1 MFRPREL
8 FFSFLGVI
16 FIACSNDTTEI
27 VSQSSPNYI
36 DVVAEESEL
45 PECVEDNEGEQILI
59 KGESRARTCVDG
71 KWFKSAAPG
80 KDSVFVKTENVP
92 CHTEELSDKR
102 GVKVVCNGDSVGMI
116 RYSDYGAKGDKG
128 ETGASCSLVRMD
140 ADSVRVACA
149 GDSAVFTLKSLP
161 DIVAA
166 DPEKIPVSLDVLIG
180 FAQKGRF
187 LKGSS
192 VELFEL
198 KDGHTFEKTG
208 KSFQGEV
215 INDDGR
221 YKIADVNLSS
231 QYAIIKVKGYYL
243 DEITGNTS
251 KTPIELSA
259 LVNLLGQESPN
270 INVLTH
276 LEFERVKYLV
286 TKEGKT
292 FEQAKKRAQK
302 EVLEWFYID
311 GDEFE
316 NSENLDVFGNTDADA
331 ALLAMSSLLQE
342 GFYMDS
348 LDAFLKEFSGKFET
362 EGKWEGPRVDTLKTT
377 IADWA
382 MRQNFREIR
391 KNPKNKG
398 AYKSVGNFEKYVE
411 KFIAKQYKLNV
422 CDASNEGET
431 QVVDND
437 MSRYHGK
444 KLICYE
450 GSVGIPSENTA
461 FAPEVEYGW
470 MYDIRDRHVY
480 KTVKIGNQTW
490 MAENLNYE
498 YKIQVADG
506 DDIVVYGNACSDDS
520 CFVYGRYYLWSAAM
534 DSAAVFSEGGKGCGY
549 RLDARC
555 NPSNVVRGA
564 CPDGWLLPNL
574 TEWKTLLENLGYILT
589 EHTGKLIFVVSDDSV
604 GLSWLLVGEMNL
616 STKKRSSNDE
626 MVVFWTSNE
635 YYSNQPSLVFGRT
648 TTSKAYFMGRNIAF
662 SVRCIKE

>member
-1 MFRPREL
+1 MKVIAILL
-8 FFSFLGVI
+8 FLLFLV
-16 FIACSNDTTEI
+16 ACSNDTTEI

-45 PECVEDNEGEQILI
+45 PECVEDNEGEQILV

-80 KDSVFVKTENVP
+80 KDSVFVKTENIP
-92 CHTEELSDKR
+92 CHTEELADKR

-116 RYSDYGAKGDKG
+116 RYSDNGAKGDRG
-128 ETGASCSLVRMD
+128 ETGASCSLVRID

-149 GDSAVFTLKSLP
+149 GDSAVFTLKSP
-161 DIVAA
+161 P

-180 FAQKGRF
+180 FAQKGPF

-231 QYAIIKVKGYYL
+231 QYAIIKVNGYYL
-243 DEITGNTS
+243 DETTGNTS

-302 EVLEWFYID
+302 EILGWFYID
-311 GDEFE
+311 GDGFE
-316 NSENLDVFGNTDADA
+316 ESDNLDAFRNTDADA
-331 ALLAMSSLLQE
+331 ALLAISVLLQVGRSADELKSLLTE
-342 GFYMDS
+342 S
-348 LDAFLKEFSGKFET
+348 LTAMET
-362 EGKWEGPRVDTLKTT
+362 EGKWEGSQVDTLKAT

-382 MRQNFREIR
+382 MRQNFRVIR
-391 KNPKNKG
+391 KNPKNRG
-398 AYKSVGNFEKYVE
+398 AYKSVGNFEKHIE
-411 KFIAKQYKLNV
+411 NFIARQYKLDE
-422 CDASNEGET
+422 CDASNEGKT

-450 GSVGIPSENTA
+450 GAFGIPSENTA
-461 FAPEVEYGW
+461 FDPEIEYGW
-470 MYDIRDRHVY
+470 LYDIRDRHMY
-480 KTVKIGNQTW
+480 KTEEIGNQTW

-506 DDIVVYGNACSDDS
+506 DDVVAYGNACGDDS
-520 CFVYGRYYLWSAAM
+520 CAIYGRYYLWSAAM
-534 DSAAVFSEGGKGCGY
+534 DSAAVFSEDGKGCGY
-549 RLDARC
+549 RLDSYC
-555 NPSNVVRGA
+555 YPSNLVRGV
-564 CPDGWLLPNL
+564 CPEGWLLPNIA
-574 TEWKTLLENLGYILT
+574 EWRILARNLGYKWYDVL
-589 EHTGKLIFVVSDDSV
+589 KSPQFFMSDGSA
-604 GLSWLLVGEMNL
+604 GHSWLFAGEMDFL
-616 STKKRSSNDE
+616 KKELIGCGKYMMYWSSSEKLTHSDKH
-626 MVVFWTSNE
+626 
-635 YYSNQPSLVFGRT
+635 YYGIEVFGGPEETIFYLLGPR
-648 TTSKAYFMGRNIAF
+648 AAI